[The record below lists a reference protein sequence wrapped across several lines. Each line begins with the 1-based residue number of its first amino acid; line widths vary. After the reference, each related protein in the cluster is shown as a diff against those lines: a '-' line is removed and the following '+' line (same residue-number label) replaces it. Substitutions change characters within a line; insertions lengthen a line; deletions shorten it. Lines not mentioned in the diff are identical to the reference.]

1 MSPFSRFSP
10 FQLQLLVQ
18 ELELVKIKQPYF
30 ATASPSISIFLIVVS
45 ISCLSYFPCMHAV
58 EI

>member
-18 ELELVKIKQPYF
+18 ELELVNNKQPYF
-30 ATASPSISIFLIVVS
+30 VTASPSILILLIVVS